1 MSFLT
6 NRYSPLFFGIFV
18 FVADFISKYLTNAYL
33 PQMKQNWLW
42 YPYGGI
48 GVFKNFLGIEFS
60 LSHQINHGAAWGV
73 LSDYQLP
80 LLILRIILIAILV
93 IYTVFFNK
101 HTNRN
106 IPLAL
111 IIAGA
116 AGNVVD
122 YFIYGHVVDMLH
134 FVLWGYDFP
143 VFNIADSAIF
153 IGVTALLVLS
163 CLENQPSPKKAGK
176 R

>member
-1 MSFLT
+1 MRPFSK
-6 NRYSPLFFGIFV
+6 NIFP
-18 FVADFISKYLTNAYL
+18 AYL
-33 PQMKQNWLW
+33 ALFVLGADVLSKWLTHLYLPLMQRNWLW

-60 LSHQINHGAAWGV
+60 LSHQINRGAAWGT
-73 LSDYQLP
+73 LANFQLP
-80 LLILRIILIAILV
+80 LLYLRIALILGLL
-93 IYTVFFNK
+93 IYVFFINK
-101 HTNRN
+101 HKLWE

-116 AGNVVD
+116 TGNVID
-122 YFIYGHVVDMLH
+122 YFLYGHVIDMLH

-153 IGVTALLVLS
+153 IGISSLLLIS
-163 CLENQPSPKKAGK
+163 SMEKKAK
-176 R
+176 TKKSTR

>member
-1 MSFLT
+1 
-6 NRYSPLFFGIFV
+6 
-18 FVADFISKYLTNAYL
+18 
-33 PQMKQNWLW
+33 
-42 YPYGGI
+42 
-48 GVFKNFLGIEFS
+48 
-60 LSHQINHGAAWGV
+60 WGV
-73 LSDYQLP
+73 LAEYQVP
-80 LLILRIILIAILV
+80 LLYLRIVLITILV
-93 IYTVFFNK
+93 IYAFFFNK
-101 HTNRN
+101 HANRS

-153 IGVTALLVLS
+153 IGVTSLLVMS
-163 CLENQPSPKKAGK
+163 CLENQPSPKKSKK